1 MSTHIPCI
9 VHQTEGLFTVS
20 AGRGIGKSF
29 LSPRGMKAAGNTKY
43 TIKIKIVPIGAIFIF
58 KKTNNK

>member
-1 MSTHIPCI
+1 
-9 VHQTEGLFTVS
+9 
-20 AGRGIGKSF
+20 
-29 LSPRGMKAAGNTKY
+29 MKAAGNTKY